1 MKKSNIRFAALLLAT
16 VMSLNVSAQKNVLK
30 AFEKFK
36 NSKGVIIT
44 NTVREQGKTSTM
56 SPWRCNIVEFKFFK
70 GEGVLSK
77 TKELQD
83 AFEQDSQDADVTYY
97 GQMKGLP
104 ANASEAEKAKYK
116 KTVVRYNDQ
125 DDPIVIGENTTY
137 NVLVLRSNSKDHPG
151 NRIVVATEWKMD
163 DRSSYCI
170 GNLYEIEGPQDFV
183 RTSYDPVVNAVDTA
197 YVDSAYWQDPF
208 ITRMTFYRDNF
219 TPMYNPKNTA
229 LMTDMYNFVR
239 ARADGLTENER
250 SMGRAILDEMSGG
263 RAVSAA
269 ALSYMRMIDYCR
281 NELSPK
287 GGLVDERLVLERLDS
302 YYQEFKRESSYPERE
317 KILRRMAEYIRAQQ
331 DRGMSESAFNRVV
344 KFLGN
349 WKSSCSSYPQK
360 EFISALLTSMEKK
373 QNGQ

>member
-16 VMSLNVSAQKNVLK
+16 AMSLSVSAQKNVLK

-197 YVDSAYWQDPF
+197 YVDSAYWQAPF

-302 YYQEFKRESSYPERE
+302 YYQEWRKETVYNEQM
-317 KILRRMAEYIRAQQ
+317 KIFNRMAEYIRAQQ
-331 DRGMSESAFNRVV
+331 EKGLSENTFNRVV
-344 KFLGN
+344 KVLGN
-349 WKSSCSSYPQK
+349 WKAFCTVYTQK

>member
-16 VMSLNVSAQKNVLK
+16 AMSLSVSAQKNVLK

-137 NVLVLRSNSKDHPG
+137 NVLVLRSNSKEHPG

-302 YYQEFKRESSYPERE
+302 YYQEWRKETVYNEQM
-317 KILRRMAEYIRAQQ
+317 KIFNRMAEYIRAQQ
-331 DRGMSESAFNRVV
+331 EKGLSENTFNRVV
-344 KFLGN
+344 KVLGN
-349 WKSSCSSYPQK
+349 WKSSCTVYNQK
-360 EFISALLTSMEKK
+360 EFISNLLTSMEKK